1 MNEFICHYRD
11 GTGVWVEAVDLV
23 LQTRSRAEILHVAID
38 RIGEVD
44 FLVLGM
50 DRYIV
55 QRVELTTEVVVQN
68 D

>member
-1 MNEFICHYRD
+1 MNKFIRHYRD
-11 GTGVWVEAVDLV
+11 GTGVWVEAVYLV
-23 LQTRSRAEILHVAID
+23 LQTRSRAEILHVAVD
-38 RIGEVD
+38 RIGEVN

-50 DRYIV
+50 DRHIV